1 MKNALNDKLGQ
12 RIKTVRIA
20 KGMNISEL
28 CKRASISRS
37 YYYDVEKG
45 VSVPSS
51 QLLNRIAAALNV
63 SSDFL
68 LDLDAPVKV
77 KPEINLREK
86 RLIKSVDIIRIPIL
100 GEVRGGLAMFA
111 AGNIEGYTSHDMRS
125 LNSDKTYFALK
136 VTGDS
141 MNKLIR
147 AGDLVIVE
155 QTSMVENGDIAIV
168 LINGDEATIK
178 RVRYNG
184 DKVVL
189 IPESDN
195 STHEPKQFPSDAV
208 QIIGKVIKSERSFN

>member
-111 AGNIEGYTSHDMRS
+111 AGNIEGYTTQDIQS
-125 LNSDKTYFALK
+125 LNSDKTYFALR
-136 VTGDS
+136 VIGDS
-141 MNKLIR
+141 MDKLIR
-147 AGDLVIVE
+147 EGDLVIVE
-155 QTSMVENGDIAIV
+155 QTNTVETGDIAIV
-168 LINGDEATIK
+168 LMNDDESTIK
-178 RVRYNG
+178 RIKFVNN
-184 DKVVL
+184 L
-189 IPESDN
+189 IALVPESYN
-195 STHEPKQFPSDAV
+195 PAYEPQLISPEMV
-208 QIIGKVIKSERSFN
+208 QIIGKVIESKRSF